1 MCELSEAEASGE
13 LEVLKTLKDS
23 VLPSSTETSGNVR
36 VSVSD
41 ELRLK
46 GELEWRSWEKL
57 VSVQVC

>member
-1 MCELSEAEASGE
+1 MCELSEVEASGE

-23 VLPSSTETSGNVR
+23 VLPSSTETSGNVC

-46 GELEWRSWEKL
+46 GELEWRS
-57 VSVQVC
+57 